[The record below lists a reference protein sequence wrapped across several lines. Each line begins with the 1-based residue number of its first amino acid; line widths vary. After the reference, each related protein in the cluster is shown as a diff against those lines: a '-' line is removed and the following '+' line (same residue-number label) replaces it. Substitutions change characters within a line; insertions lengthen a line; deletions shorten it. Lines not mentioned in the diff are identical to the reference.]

1 MKAPREDTSPGGPR
15 HAGDQGGEH
24 GGGRVVPVYAVTG
37 GRTRSAGRD
46 LPVES
51 LVTCTDRTD
60 RVTDLQ
66 SEYRVIIGMADRP
79 VSLVEIG
86 AGLSVPVGV
95 ARVLVGDLADAGYL
109 VVHAPPPATAQGG
122 PGPELLGRLLEGLR
136 AR

>member
-1 MKAPREDTSPGGPR
+1 VTREDSYR
-15 HAGDQGGEH
+15 HSADRSAGAA
-24 GGGRVVPVYAVTG
+24 GRVVPVYAVTG

-51 LVTCTDRTD
+51 LVTVTDGAA

-66 SEYRVIIGMADRP
+66 KEYRVIIDMAERP

-86 AGLSVPVGV
+86 AILRVPVGV
-95 ARVLVGDLADAGYL
+95 ARVLVSDLAAAGYL
-109 VVHAPPPATAQGG
+109 TVHLPQSTGAAGG
-122 PGPELLGRLLEGLR
+122 PGAEVLSRLLEGLR